1 MTASHGL
8 VTASH
13 GPLFTKP
20 RRRFIRLWAALA
32 LLNLGVGI
40 LLALQPDRWTD
51 LDSIMRWGHAWL
63 VDGTNVYG
71 APDTFVDYPPH
82 AIALL
87 SPLGVLPFAVAFPL
101 WAIANLVFVF
111 LAPYFAARFFQPH
124 APFRMILLP
133 ILMFASWWGA
143 HTLVQ
148 FSLLALVLS
157 MAALMWADRSAAVS
171 GVSLGL
177 ALMKPQVA
185 LPVFLWA
192 LFTRRWKIATIAI
205 GVVAGGVALFCV
217 RARAN
222 PMEVAGRYVAIRALY
237 HTGDAI
243 LTGTSEIR
251 PLVHLVVADL
261 SRVDGI
267 AGALALGLLAGI
279 CIAGFQ
285 EGRSYR
291 RLLYAA
297 PPLAACWSLLTFYH
311 LSYGFVVLLPAL
323 MLLVFNDA
331 EHTPLRRGVFW
342 LLQIGMMLDA
352 PGIARRAGFSL
363 PHADRILILLIFSGL
378 VALAWRE
385 AAPPEMRTET
395 LPDTRA

>member
-1 MTASHGL
+1 
-8 VTASH
+8 VTSSH

-32 LLNLGVGI
+32 LLNLAAGI
-40 LLALQPDRWTD
+40 VLALQPERWTD
-51 LDSIMRWGHAWL
+51 LDSIMRWGHDWL
-63 VDGTNVYG
+63 VDGTNVYTEAG
-71 APDTFVDYPPH
+71 TFVDYPPQ
-82 AIALL
+82 AVVLL
-87 SPLGVLPFAVAFPL
+87 SPLGVLPSAVALPF
-101 WAIANLVFVF
+101 WVMANLAFVF

-124 APFRMILLP
+124 APFRTILLP

-157 MAALMWADRSAAVS
+157 MATLMYADRSAAAS
-171 GVSLGL
+171 GVCLGL

-185 LPVFLWA
+185 VPVFLWT
-192 LFTRRWKIATIAI
+192 LFTRQWKIAAIAS
-205 GVVAGGVALFCV
+205 GVVAGGVAIFC
-217 RARAN
+217 ARAHAN
-222 PMEVAGRYVAIRALY
+222 PWELASRYLAILAMY

-243 LTGTSEIR
+243 LTGASELR
-251 PLVHLVVADL
+251 PLIHLVVADL
-261 SRVDGI
+261 PHVDGV
-267 AGALALGLLAGI
+267 AAAVALGLLAGI
-279 CIAGFQ
+279 CVAGFQ
-285 EGRSYR
+285 EGRSHR

-323 MLLVFNDA
+323 MILLFNDA
-331 EHTPLRRGVFW
+331 EHTPLRKGVFW

-352 PGIARRAGFSL
+352 PGIMRRSGFSL

-378 VALAWRE
+378 LALAWRE
-385 AAPPEMRTET
+385 SAPPEV
-395 LPDTRA
+395 RA